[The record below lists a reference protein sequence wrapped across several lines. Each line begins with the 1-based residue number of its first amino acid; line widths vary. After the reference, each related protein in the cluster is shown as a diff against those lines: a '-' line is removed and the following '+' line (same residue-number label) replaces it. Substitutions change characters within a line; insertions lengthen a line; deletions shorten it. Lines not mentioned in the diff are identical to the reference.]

1 MKRIFF
7 NAFLATALLL
17 LLWQVS
23 SICLNK
29 AFLPSVGQTFE
40 VMVSEWQ
47 KGSLLNQ
54 TLISTK
60 RILSGLFW
68 AIVLSIPLGLAMGRI
83 KILDEII
90 SPLIY
95 LLYPLPKVVFLPIIV
110 VIMGLGDAPKIFL
123 IALVVFFQILVSSR
137 DAAKNIPGEYLENMR
152 SMHANLGQRLRHL
165 ILPYCLSDILTA
177 LRITLGTSIAILF
190 FAETFASV
198 DGLGYFILNG
208 MESRNYPK
216 MYAGICAMAILGLI
230 LYAVIDAAERFFC
243 RWKKY

>member
-1 MKRIFF
+1 MKRTII
-7 NAFLATALLL
+7 NALLAVIL
-17 LLWQVS
+17 LLIIWQIS

-29 AFLPSVGQTFE
+29 AFLPTVGQTVE
-40 VMVSEWQ
+40 VW
-47 KGSLLNQ
+47 LNQ
-54 TLISTK
+54 WQSGNLLKHTVISSR
-60 RILSGLFW
+60 RILGGLFW
-68 AIVLSIPLGLAMGRI
+68 AVVLSIPLGLAMGRI

-110 VIMGLGDAPKIFL
+110 VMMGLGDAPKIFL
-123 IALVVFFQILVSSR
+123 IALVVFFQILVQSR
-137 DAAKNIPGEYLENMR
+137 DAAKNIPSEYLENMR
-152 SMHANLGQRLRHL
+152 LDHANAWQRLWHL
-165 ILPYCLSDILTA
+165 IIPFCLSDILTA

-208 MESRNYPK
+208 MESRNYPQ
-216 MYAGICAMAILGLI
+216 MYAGIITMALLGLI
-230 LYAVIDAAERFFC
+230 IYAVVDGAEKNFC

>member
-1 MKRIFF
+1 MKRTIF
-7 NAFLATALLL
+7 NAILAVVLLL
-17 LLWQVS
+17 GLWQIS

-29 AFLPSVGQTFE
+29 AFLPTVGQTLE
-40 VMVSEWQ
+40 VMIEQWQ
-47 KGSLLNQ
+47 NGNLLKH
-54 TLISTK
+54 TIISSR
-60 RILSGLFW
+60 RILLGLFW
-68 AIVLSIPLGLAMGRI
+68 AIILSIPLGLAMGRI

-123 IALVVFFQILVSSR
+123 IALVVFFQILVVSR
-137 DAAKNIPGEYLENMR
+137 DAAKNIPLEYLENMH
-152 SMHANLGQRLRHL
+152 SMHASAVQRVWHL
-165 ILPYCLSDILTA
+165 IIPFCLSDILTA

-208 MESRNYPK
+208 MESRNYPQ
-216 MYAGICAMAILGLI
+216 MYAGICTMALLGLI
-230 LYAVIDAAERFFC
+230 IYALVDGAEKVFC